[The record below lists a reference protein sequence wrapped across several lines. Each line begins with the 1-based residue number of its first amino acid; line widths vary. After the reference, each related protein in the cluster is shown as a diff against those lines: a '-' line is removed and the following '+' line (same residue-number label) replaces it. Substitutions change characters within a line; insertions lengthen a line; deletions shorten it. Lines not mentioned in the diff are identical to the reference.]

1 VALFKHVADMSNTHS
16 LLSRMRR
23 QRFAFFRTL
32 LEQVPR
38 PLTILDVGGTQ
49 FFWYTMHYAQDDQ
62 IRITI
67 LNVTPE
73 AVWMPGMQVVVGDG
87 CHMGQFA
94 DNSFDVVFSNSA
106 IEHVGGFAN
115 QQAMASEIQRIGK
128 RYFVQTPNRAFPIE
142 PHFLVPC
149 FQFLPLAVRVW
160 LLQHFRLG
168 WYHKIPDYEAARREV
183 AAIRLLSK
191 REVQRLFPGA
201 HLRRETILWL
211 TSSFIAYAGW
221 E

>member
-1 VALFKHVADMSNTHS
+1 MSNTQS

-23 QRFAFFRTL
+23 RRFAFFRSL
-32 LEQVPR
+32 LDQVPR

-49 FFWYTMHYAQDDQ
+49 FFWYTMQFAPDEQ
-62 IRITI
+62 ITI
-67 LNVTPE
+67 TVLNVAPE
-73 AVWMPGMQVVVGDG
+73 TLWMPGMHVVVGDG

-94 DNSFDVVFSNSA
+94 DKSFDVVFSNSA

-115 QQAMASEIQRIGK
+115 QQAMAREIERVGQ

-142 PHFLVPC
+142 PHFLVPF

-160 LLQHFRLG
+160 LLQRFRLG
-168 WYHKIPDYEAARREV
+168 WYDRIPDYAAARREV

-191 REVQRLFPGA
+191 REVQSLFPGA
-201 HLRRETILWL
+201 RLRRETILWL
-211 TSSFIAYAGW
+211 TSSFIAYSGW